1 MYVRAPFL
9 IYMQNVKGLWRGV
22 GEHFSVH
29 ARKESALIIAFV
41 SGSSGSEIRSAGLRG
56 CGEGWASHFSV
67 HARKESALII
77 EFVSESHVAE
87 LIQHQKVIDYTATY
101 KWATTAIFGLLRPS
115 TRISLGHTPPHGQTP
130 SGPHTAAHGPALTS
144 RACCAEP
151 NGRDSIAGSN
161 TRVVDAG
168 TS

>member
-1 MYVRAPFL
+1 MHRLNREERREEWKKTTKCTNSEVR
-9 IYMQNVKGLWRGV
+9 
-22 GEHFSVH
+22 E
-29 ARKESALIIAFV
+29 ET
-41 SGSSGSEIRSAGLRG
+41 SSREYYGFTHTTILCSTLYFTLAIRG
-56 CGEGWASHFSV
+56 CGEGWANHFSV
-67 HARKESALII
+67 QTRKESALII

-115 TRISLGHTPPHGQTP
+115 TRITRGHTPPHGQTP
-130 SGPHTAAHGPALTS
+130 SGPHTAAHSPALTS

-161 TRVVDAG
+161 TRVVD
-168 TS
+168 